1 MLDFEKELKII
12 LKNDP
17 LNILVLIA
25 KNPPITSN
33 QRLIESFKE
42 INKFI
47 EKEGKEPT
55 ESNDI
60 HERKLFSRLKEI
72 RKDFEKISKLEAYD
86 TFNILGNVKKI
97 NNVTDIFENDV
108 LGILDDDP
116 ESIFKIKNIN
126 KSKNK
131 TDFVA
136 RRKQCKDFTKYEDQ
150 FKLVQKE
157 ISAGKRKLLVFKDKH
172 CKEGGY
178 YILDGILLF
187 LEKIEKT
194 NIKIFKDNSQGI
206 RKRDDPRTRCI
217 FENGMES
224 NMYLRSLQKELYNN
238 GSTVIESN
246 EEALKQFDENFGGI
260 KKEDKLTGHIYVLS
274 SLSQKPEI
282 QVIKN
287 LYKIG
292 YCTTSIDER
301 IKGAEKDPTYLMAP
315 VKIIS
320 SYKVYNLN
328 PQKFENL
335 IHIFFNERC
344 LDVKIADNKGKNS
357 KPKEWYVVPI
367 KIIERVIQ
375 LIISGEIIN
384 FKYDSKKEVLIKI
397 MSYH

>member
-1 MLDFEKELKII
+1 MLNFEKELKII
-12 LKNDP
+12 LKEDP
-17 LNILVLIA
+17 LNILII
-25 KNPPITSN
+25 KPNNPPITSN

-42 INKFI
+42 INEFI
-47 EKEGKEPT
+47 EKEGKEP
-55 ESNDI
+55 SVSDNI

-72 RKDFEKISKLEAYD
+72 RKDFEKISELGSYD

-97 NNVTDIFENDV
+97 NNVTDILENDV

-116 ESIFKIKNIN
+116 ENIFKIKNISKT
-126 KSKNK
+126 KSK

-136 RRKQCKDFTKYEDQ
+136 RRKPCKDFYKYEDQ

-157 ISAGKRKLLVFKDKH
+157 ISSGKRKLLVFKDNH

-217 FENGMES
+217 FENAMES

-282 QVIKN
+282 QFIKN

-335 IHIFFNERC
+335 IHTFFNERC

-397 MSYH
+397 MS

>member
-260 KKEDKLTGHIYVLS
+260 KKEDKLAGHIYVLS

-397 MSYH
+397 MS

>member
-25 KNPPITSN
+25 KNSPITSN

-260 KKEDKLTGHIYVLS
+260 KKEDKLAGHIYVLS

-397 MSYH
+397 MS